1 MDFVLNFAM
10 CSADFTCV
18 NGSTIQIV
26 FSELFWI
33 LYKNFQE
40 TVSLS
45 IVLSLFTHKIS
56 SKHDRDYSASHIHSD
71 SLHASLSAKMSGSGF
86 GHFLIRS

>member
-1 MDFVLNFAM
+1 MAKTITFLKGNLCIFKCFIDVL
-10 CSADFTCV
+10 
-18 NGSTIQIV
+18 QI
-26 FSELFWI
+26 FLFN
-33 LYKNFQE
+33 KNFQE
-40 TVSLS
+40 TASLS